1 MKRVTARAPAPP
13 ASATQDALRTAANL
27 LLGHF
32 VEAARDELQARA
44 PEAGRDA
51 LAAIEAGA
59 APMEI
64 RAILLRALAA

>member
-1 MKRVTARAPAPP
+1 MVRAVVRQPAPP
-13 ASATQDALRTAANL
+13 ASTTRDALRTAANL

-51 LAAIEAGA
+51 LAAIEAGK
-59 APMEI
+59 APMDI
-64 RAILLRALAA
+64 RDILLKALAA